1 MEGPRDAPTGGMALQ
16 KSAFAW
22 SDLSL
27 ARRERKEGNY
37 TGGFTENVV
46 AGGKVNYMKNDDW
59 ASVTHGTRHLL
70 PKNRK
75 I

>member
-1 MEGPRDAPTGGMALQ
+1 MRFSLLLYTGGMALR

-37 TGGFTENVV
+37 TGDFTETVV
-46 AGGKVNYMKNDDW
+46 AGVKVNYISKEGRSSI
-59 ASVTHGTRHLL
+59 ALGTAHLVSE
-70 PKNRK
+70 NQK